1 MTGDFPS
8 KTCRKM
14 EQKNNLVL
22 KNVLNRNLNFF
33 FFKNTFKTWFLLMY
47 FKHFLGLLSDEWPFM
62 VVFFSCPPWQRK
74 KKKRLSVSGFSN
86 QSIYL
91 CILVAV
97 NFSSALARDAK
108 TLLLS
113 ETHAMQTSP
122 FNRNFWGYQ
131 RGGKEIFVADQS
143 NFFKMFGVLCYIS

>member
-1 MTGDFPS
+1 MT
-8 KTCRKM
+8 K
-14 EQKNNLVL
+14 
-22 KNVLNRNLNFF
+22 
-33 FFKNTFKTWFLLMY
+33 
-47 FKHFLGLLSDEWPFM
+47 
-62 VVFFSCPPWQRK
+62 K